1 MFTITFQKAKPSPE
15 DASLVMT
22 WRNDLITLQH
32 SFHTQPKSMPAFLE
46 EFKGDYF
53 ACPQL
58 DPLFAL
64 HLGKRVGFL
73 RFRPYHLSGEER
85 EQAVEMSIN
94 LAPEERGKGLG
105 SAIIFRATQHLFEQG
120 YTVVV
125 AEVKRENIASVRA
138 FEHAGYLF
146 YDANE
151 HELETGERVPIYRLI
166 KKADRVKPLRPVFR
180 EGGVF
185 IVAEAGSNWK
195 VGSPE
200 EDLATAKSLI
210 EVAAGA
216 GADAVK
222 FQVFRAERV
231 YVENAGDSDYLSQSG
246 IKDSIVDIFK
256 HLAMPYQMISELARH
271 CQRHNIQFM
280 ATPFS
285 VEDAQ
290 AVNPYVTVNKNASY
304 EISHIRLLKFFAD
317 SGKPLLLSTG
327 AADIAD
333 IDWAVD
339 YFFAEGGT
347 QLCILQCTA
356 KYPAPASSLNL
367 RVIPEL
373 IARYGLPVGFSD
385 HSRDPLTAPLSAV
398 ALGASVI
405 EKHFTLDNSL
415 PGPDQA
421 FSITPDELK
430 QMVSHIRELERAL
443 GSGEKVVQAEEEE
456 LRAFARRGIQ
466 AIRDIKKGEPLLEDE
481 NIAIL
486 RPGKQR
492 IGLHPRNLPDIEG
505 KLARRRIPL
514 GDGIQEGD
522 Y

>member
-1 MFTITFQKAKPSPE
+1 MFTITFQKAKPTAE
-15 DASLVMT
+15 DANLVMA
-22 WRNDLITLQH
+22 WRNDPATLKH
-32 SFHTQPKSMPAFLE
+32 SFHTQPKSMPAFLA
-46 EFKGDYF
+46 EFKKDYF
-53 ACPQL
+53 AYPEL
-58 DPLFAL
+58 APIFAL
-64 HLGKRVGFL
+64 SFGRRVGFL
-73 RFRPYHLSGEER
+73 RFRPYQIPR
-85 EQAVEMSIN
+85 ENQRAVEISIN
-94 LAPEERGKGLG
+94 LAPQERGKGLG
-105 SAIIFRATQHLFEQG
+105 SAIIFRATQYLFEMG
-120 YTVVV
+120 YQVVV
-125 AEVKRENIASVRA
+125 AEIKRDNVASVRA

-146 YDANE
+146 YDAGE
-151 HELETGERVPIYRLI
+151 HRLETGEKIPIYRL
-166 KKADRVKPLRPVFR
+166 VKRAETTQPQMPHFR
-180 EGGVF
+180 EEGVF

-200 EDLATAKSLI
+200 EDLATAKALI
-210 EVAAGA
+210 AAASKA

-222 FQVFRAERV
+222 FQVFRAESV
-231 YVENAGDSDYLSQSG
+231 YVENAGDSDYLSQAG
-246 IKDSIVDIFK
+246 IKDSIVDIFRQ
-256 HLAMPYQMISELARH
+256 LAMPYEMIPELAEH
-271 CQRHNIQFM
+271 CKKHNIQFM

-290 AVNPYVTVNKNASY
+290 AVDPFVAVHKNASY

-339 YFFAEGGT
+339 YFFAQGGA
-347 QLCILQCTA
+347 QLCLLQCTA
-356 KYPAPASSLNL
+356 KYPAPPESLNL
-367 RVIPEL
+367 RVIPQL
-373 IARYGLPVGFSD
+373 IARYGLPLGLSD
-385 HSRDPLTAPLSAV
+385 HSKDPLTAPLSAV

-415 PGPDQA
+415 PGPDQV

-430 QMVSHIRELERAL
+430 QMVVHIRELELAL

-466 AIRDIKKGEPLLEDE
+466 ATRDIRKGEPLRENE
-481 NIAIL
+481 NIGIL

-492 IGLHPRNLPDIEG
+492 IGLHPGNLPDIEG
-505 KLARRRIPL
+505 KPAKRRIPL